1 LLGAPISS
9 DGDSCPKVTLPT
21 DGLLQL
27 SVFPMASLRR
37 LIGLIRSD
45 PYDLQCLVVH
55 PNEHFLMIPLNPGVM
70 RDFVNGDGHCAK
82 TIDFLGLESV
92 ARCEAAV
99 VATYAGAQVRSDD
112 DDDHD
117 HDPDGWASGFA
128 GVAAELNINDE
139 VVISLEL
146 LSGMKPAYS
155 QRANISYADVCK
167 ELLPSGVAKLWTETI
182 RFRLELGLP
191 VKGLKFVDLGSGI
204 GGVVF
209 ATLVMQAD
217 AVVSACGVERDA
229 DLHDTMLQWLMSAAS
244 RWPSIMHCAKVL
256 EDNMI
261 NGDFTQHRGVFQVL
275 QQADV
280 VFCNNYLFDSPNGR
294 QPALSLNDKL
304 KSILCQHLRPDATL
318 VTTCSLSD
326 SRRPDKRPRDRGQ
339 SCARARVVVT
349 HRKFKLKPS
358 DVSWH
363 GHLTGHIASIP

>member
-1 LLGAPISS
+1 
-9 DGDSCPKVTLPT
+9 
-21 DGLLQL
+21 
-27 SVFPMASLRR
+27 VFPMASLRR

-55 PNEHFLMIPLNPGVM
+55 PNEHFLMIPLTPGVM

-261 NGDFTQHRGVFQVL
+261 NGDFTKHRGVATSRCGVL
-275 QQADV
+275 QQ
-280 VFCNNYLFDSPNGR
+280 LFVRLSQWPPTRSLAQRQIKVHPLSAPPSGR
-294 QPALSLNDKL
+294 NPCDYVQPQRQSETRQAASR
-304 KSILCQHLRPDATL
+304 SGPIMC
-318 VTTCSLSD
+318 TCTCGCD
-326 SRRPDKRPRDRGQ
+326 PPQ
-339 SCARARVVVT
+339 
-349 HRKFKLKPS
+349 
-358 DVSWH
+358 
-363 GHLTGHIASIP
+363 I